1 MCLVLLA
8 KSNSKRQIIQ
18 RLLFKSKSLA
28 SKLSSPRLIA
38 LRFSSSRIAL
48 LASLSF
54 LNRQREQ
61 ASSLFILHLEFK
73 ELGFKN
79 LLITLFRYLVSL
91 RNLVI

>member
-61 ASSLFILHLEFK
+61 ASSLSILHSEFK
-73 ELGFKN
+73 ELGSKN
-79 LLITLFRYLVSL
+79 LLITLLRHLVSL

>member
-61 ASSLFILHLEFK
+61 ASSLSILYSEFK
-73 ELGFKN
+73 ELSFKN